1 MAKVGDFYVGSQLFC
16 GVAEHAGAPLPP
28 VGLGVGPTKIR
39 GSGFIAGPLLVGSP
53 FTFTKGPNV
62 NEANLMVARCGNP
75 EALPPPL
82 SIFKVS
88 SFGFPPTPI
97 DVVIGDLTGPVGIA
111 AHALV
116 VNMIVDTTMNIV
128 SPLTNHIGVL
138 KKIGLDSVIGAEIK
152 KSVRAIF
159 AKEVKIG
166 AFCSAGAKTQNG
178 VLVNNG
184 LVANP
189 ISNTPVVVGRA
200 TGNKPFDIP
209 HALKKGKRIRHI
221 CAEGPEPGIYIR
233 GRLTGSNVIEL
244 PEYWEGLVDPETI
257 TVSLTQIGSSQD
269 LMVDKIEWGK
279 KVYIKS
285 GNASAIDCFYDV
297 WVARYIDSNDKDK
310 KLHVVYDGES
320 VEDYP
325 GDNSDFNFIGGYQ

>member
-1 MAKVGDFYVGSQLFC
+1 MAKAGDFYVGSQLFC
-16 GVAEHAGAPLPP
+16 GVAEHAGVPLPP

-39 GSGFIAGPLLVGSP
+39 GAGFIAGPLLVGDP
-53 FTFTKGPNV
+53 FTFTKGPNI
-62 NEANLMVARCGNP
+62 NEANLMIARCGNP
-75 EALPPPL
+75 EALPPPP

-88 SFGFPPTPI
+88 SLGFPPTPI
-97 DVVIGDLTGPVGIA
+97 DVVIGDLVGPVGIA

-116 VNMIVDTTMNIV
+116 VNMIVDTTMNII
-128 SPLTNHIGVL
+128 SPSTTHIGAL

-166 AFCSAGAKTQNG
+166 TFASAGARTQNG

-189 ISNTPVVVGRA
+189 ISKTPVVVGRA
-200 TGNKPFDIP
+200 TGNKSFDIP
-209 HALKKGKRIRHI
+209 HVTKNGKRIRHV
-221 CAEGPEPGIYIR
+221 CAEGPEAGIYIR
-233 GRLTGSNVIEL
+233 GRLVNSNLIEL
-244 PEYWEGLVDPETI
+244 PEYWDGLVDPETI

-269 LMVDKIEWGK
+269 LMVDRIEWGK

-285 GNASAIDCFYDV
+285 GNALAIDCFYEI
-297 WVARYIDSNDKDK
+297 WVARYINPENHDE
-310 KLHVVYDGES
+310 KLHVVYEGES
-320 VEDYP
+320 PADYP
-325 GDNSDFNFIGGYQ
+325 GNNDNYIIGGYQ

>member
-1 MAKVGDFYVGSQLFC
+1 MEVGDLHVGKQLQVVSNLPGGIPGPPNIAHGF
-16 GVAEHAGAPLPP
+16 GAAAIPGA
-28 VGLGVGPTKIR
+28 VWADGGLH
-39 GSGFIAGPLLVGSP
+39 VGSP
-53 FTFTKGPNV
+53 IFVPAETCVGFTRPPVTNTK
-62 NEANLMVARCGNP
+62 A
-75 EALPPPL
+75 ALVKSIL
-82 SIFKVS
+82 SITS
-88 SFGFPPTPI
+88 RGFTPTPI
-97 DVVIGDLTGPVGIA
+97 DVIVGDPSGPVGIA

-166 AFCSAGAKTQNG
+166 AFCSAGARTQNG